1 VKGSTQYAKSI
12 TLWHTFAWEG
22 NKTSYSLGSSSGF
35 LVGGSLL
42 GLLLLGV
49 LGEELFVFLNGST
62 GVLATVLGL
71 VLDDGLAAETGLG
84 DHALDSGGL
93 VEGLVSTLDFTS
105 NNVLADIVLLFV
117 EGEGLDDVV
126 ASLGA
131 ELVGALNVG
140 DTSDLLVATLDNSKE
155 DSGEVGVEDATTDGL
170 SLAFTSA
177 GGLVA
182 GSTRSEQDTGSS
194 VDEDSL
200 LHLET
205 LLVVTAGNS
214 EDVALELF
222 SHDIAFD
229 LLTHSSVVEGTDV
242 LFIVNFN
249 LFLATGGGVANV
261 KLENECQTEFCGLT
275 FISK

>member
-1 VKGSTQYAKSI
+1 M
-12 TLWHTFAWEG
+12 
-22 NKTSYSLGSSSGF
+22 
-35 LVGGSLL
+35 GGSLL

-49 LGEELFVFLNGST
+49 LGKELFVFLNGST

-155 DSGEVGVEDATTDGL
+155 DSGEVGAEDATTDGL

-182 GSTRSEQDTGSS
+182 GSTY
-194 VDEDSL
+194 SL
-200 LHLET
+200 
-205 LLVVTAGNS
+205 
-214 EDVALELF
+214 
-222 SHDIAFD
+222 I
-229 LLTHSSVVEGTDV
+229 
-242 LFIVNFN
+242 
-249 LFLATGGGVANV
+249 
-261 KLENECQTEFCGLT
+261 KLEGVIIKYCR
-275 FISK
+275 

>member
-49 LGEELFVFLNGST
+49 LGKELFVFLNGST

-182 GSTRSEQDTGSS
+182 GSTY
-194 VDEDSL
+194 SL
-200 LHLET
+200 
-205 LLVVTAGNS
+205 
-214 EDVALELF
+214 
-222 SHDIAFD
+222 I
-229 LLTHSSVVEGTDV
+229 
-242 LFIVNFN
+242 
-249 LFLATGGGVANV
+249 
-261 KLENECQTEFCGLT
+261 KLEGVIIKYCR
-275 FISK
+275 